1 LPQILVLSPNQE
13 LRWKDYRGVLYSQ
26 FFQGNHWYILEEL
39 PNGHTRFVHGAVM
52 MGLAIPFLW
61 ATMQATKKGYN
72 YFNQAL
78 CREVVA
84 RSKRQPGQRRSEN
97 IHAGSPIR

>member
-84 RSKRQPGQRRSEN
+84 RSKRQPGKRRSEN
-97 IHAGSPIR
+97 IHTGSPIC